1 MSFLFMNFS
10 HDAHRQTRY
19 LSQSIR
25 LREGASPGII
35 KATIMICSASVV
47 AFLVWAAMTQV
58 SEIARAPGEILPAGK
73 NQIVQHL
80 EGGTLAKL
88 NVREGQHVRQDD
100 LLMTLEDSESRQDLA
115 RATAQRAIFAIEE
128 ERLRALIENRPPV
141 FDKELQKTQPDLI
154 RDAKAFLD
162 SRQQSAVSDLKVINA
177 QISQKRDQ
185 LRTLQSELASA
196 ERNRALSEDLLNKR
210 RHLHAQG
217 LLSSVRLMETE
228 RQRNDLSGSVS
239 ALQGQ
244 IAEARSGIAEFASR
258 KTALERGQESDARGE
273 LNRLLADR
281 QQNEALMVKLQDRL
295 SRLKVRAPVTGTVQG
310 LAVNTLGASVA
321 AGQQL
326 LEIVPDSKDLIVNL
340 RITPRH
346 VGHLEPGQRVQVKI
360 SSFDFARYGSIDGT
374 LMSLSPS
381 TFAGEDGERYYEG
394 RVSLAKDYVG
404 NIDNILRPGMTVM
417 ADIITGRKTILAYL
431 LKPLQS
437 ALATSFSER

>member
-35 KATIMICSASVV
+35 KATIAICSASVV
-47 AFLVWAAMTQV
+47 AFLLWAAIAQV
-58 SEIARAPGEILPAGK
+58 SEIARAPGEIIPAGK

-88 NVREGQHVRQDD
+88 NVREGQHVKQGD

-115 RATAQRAIFAIEE
+115 RAAIQRIVFSIEE
-128 ERLRALIENRPPV
+128 ERLRALIEGRPPV
-141 FDKELQKTQPDLI
+141 FTAEIRKSHPDLV
-154 RDAKAFLD
+154 RDAEDFLS
-162 SRQQSAVSDLKVINA
+162 SRQQSAASELKVINT
-177 QISQKRDQ
+177 QIAQKRDQ
-185 LRTLQSELASA
+185 LRTLQGELTSA
-196 ERNRALSEDLLNKR
+196 ARNKALSEQLLASR
-210 RHLHAQG
+210 RSLHAQG

-228 RQRNDLSGSVS
+228 RQRNDLGGSV
-239 ALQGQ
+239 ATLQGQ
-244 IAEARSGIAEFASR
+244 IVEARSGIAEFSTR
-258 KTALERGQESDARGE
+258 KSALEQGQESDARGE

-281 QQNEALMVKLQDRL
+281 QQNEALIAKLQDRL
-295 SRLKVRAPVTGTVQG
+295 ARLEVRAPVSGTAQG

-321 AGQQL
+321 PGQPL
-326 LEIVPDSKDLIVNL
+326 LEIIPDNGNLVVNL

-346 VGHLEPGQRVQVKI
+346 VGHLETGQRVQVKI

-374 LMSLSPS
+374 LVSLSPS
-381 TFAGEDGERYYEG
+381 TFAGADGERYYEG
-394 RVSLAKDYVG
+394 RVALARHYVG
-404 NIDNILRPGMTVM
+404 NSENSIRPGMTVM
-417 ADIITGRKTILAYL
+417 ADIITGRKTILEYL